1 MDKTTKDIIHIL
13 KYHTDCLHEDGK
25 SVRKLQK
32 QVQQLGMIVT
42 LNAVSIILLVIALV
56 FSVKSVHSAQ
66 APSISDLIHW
76 QRQPQYRQY
85 HQLFAT
91 AKIHISTDI

>member
-1 MDKTTKDIIHIL
+1 MDKTIKDIIHIL
-13 KYHTDCLHEDGK
+13 KYHTDCLNEDGK

-56 FSVKSVHSAQ
+56 FF
-66 APSISDLIHW
+66 
-76 QRQPQYRQY
+76 R
-85 HQLFAT
+85 
-91 AKIHISTDI
+91 